1 LRTDKRSL
9 WMGLVRITAIFLI
22 VITTIVGHLPTAEA
36 VLFVSV
42 IPAGGFLWKIPPFEI
57 GPRPGLRNGFIEAT
71 ADRGRAAVVTTATWA
86 GVGAAF
92 GALTGALASEL
103 GRAKLTDTTGV
114 GATWGT
120 LVCGVLGVCVWTAR
134 RTVADRRVLAERI
147 ASQESRTEG

>member
-86 GVGAAF
+86 GRSGVTRGSTTRLSGSGRRPTAMRWPSAA
-92 GALTGALASEL
+92 GSPAG
-103 GRAKLTDTTGV
+103 
-114 GATWGT
+114 
-120 LVCGVLGVCVWTAR
+120 
-134 RTVADRRVLAERI
+134 
-147 ASQESRTEG
+147 